1 MFLTCRLW
9 WRSFP
14 SPAHQTR
21 PTVTSSPGARS
32 RSEVWGAG
40 VSWTAHLY
48 RQVSSPS
55 KSHLFCTSDHLLRS
69 PSLGNVWH
77 SFRNCH
83 REFSI
88 SHLDIRTLQNHRTV
102 SRSPHLKDR
111 LEKNHWKYET
121 KFILDVIIILPKKY
135 ILKIKY
141 FADKFYFFAY
151 PPYSSYPGDT
161 HNSPTPRD
169 SQRRIGPRVRDIRA
183 SWRPSQRKVPTWGRR
198 CWMRSREQ
206 TEVPWYPSRIY
217 PTFRTF
223 KR

>member
-88 SHLDIRTLQNHRTV
+88 SHLDIRTSQNHRTV

-111 LEKNHWKYET
+111 LEKKSLEIWNQIHFGCHNYITEKIYFKNKIFCWQ
-121 KFILDVIIILPKKY
+121 ILL
-135 ILKIKY
+135 
-141 FADKFYFFAY
+141 FAY

-223 KR
+223 NR

>member
-88 SHLDIRTLQNHRTV
+88 SHLDIRTSQNHRTV

-111 LEKNHWKYET
+111 LEKKSLEIWNQIHFGCHNYITEKIYFKNKIFCWQ
-121 KFILDVIIILPKKY
+121 ILL
-135 ILKIKY
+135 
-141 FADKFYFFAY
+141 FAY
-151 PPYSSYPGDT
+151 PPYSSYPGDI

-223 KR
+223 NR

>member
-21 PTVTSSPGARS
+21 PTVTSSPGAHS

-88 SHLDIRTLQNHRTV
+88 SHLDIRTSQNHRTV

-111 LEKNHWKYET
+111 LEKKSLEIWNQIHFGCHNYITEKIYFKNKIFCWQILLFCLPSIL
-121 KFILDVIIILPKKY
+121 FIPGG
-135 ILKIKY
+135 
-141 FADKFYFFAY
+141 Y
-151 PPYSSYPGDT
+151 PQFPHSTRQSAPYWPEGPG
-161 HNSPTPRD
+161 
-169 SQRRIGPRVRDIRA
+169 
-183 SWRPSQRKVPTWGRR
+183 
-198 CWMRSREQ
+198 
-206 TEVPWYPSRIY
+206 YPSELKTESEKGPDMREAMLNA
-217 PTFRTF
+217 FARTD
-223 KR
+223 RGPVISI

>member
-88 SHLDIRTLQNHRTV
+88 SHLDIRTSQNHRTV

-111 LEKNHWKYET
+111 LEKKSLEIWNQIHFGCHNYITEKIYFKSKIFCWQ
-121 KFILDVIIILPKKY
+121 ILL
-135 ILKIKY
+135 
-141 FADKFYFFAY
+141 FAY

-223 KR
+223 NR